1 LSYYRR
7 VLGKLKLLGLILAAV
22 AAANAVGAAAASA
35 KVGEF
40 TASQYE
46 ALLDGNKVK
55 GEPNALTIGAYEV
68 ECETSTFSARLK
80 KASTE
85 LTVTPAYAN
94 CQAAGLAVTAVGNG
108 CGYVFHLEVGSGDA
122 WPANVDIECPPG
134 KSFEVRVFLEGDPGP
149 EVCKFQIPEQKGR
162 TGQTFIDRTT
172 TETIELTGSF
182 KGLTYKQEGLCGK
195 EEGKNAVR
203 DITALFQ
210 GTTLEGNA
218 NGLVID

>member
-1 LSYYRR
+1 MVR
-7 VLGKLKLLGLILAAV
+7 KLKLLGLLLTALT
-22 AAANAVGAAAASA
+22 AANAVTAVAASA

-40 TASQYE
+40 TATKYE
-46 ALLDGNKVK
+46 ALLDGTKVK

-94 CQAAGLAVTAVGNG
+94 CQAAGLAVTAIGNG
-108 CGYVFHLEVGSGDA
+108 CGYLFHLGEGSGDS
-122 WPANVDIECPPG
+122 WPSTVDIECPPG
-134 KSFEVRVFLEGDPGP
+134 KSFEVRVFLGGDPGP
-149 EVCKFQIPEQKGR
+149 EVCKFQIPEQKGSS
-162 TGQTFIDRTT
+162 GQTWIDHTA

-182 KGLTYKQEGLCGK
+182 KNLTYQQEGLCGK
-195 EEGKNAVR
+195 EQGTAVR